1 MDPAGKNR
9 REIQKQT
16 NYNLKTQQRSSTL
29 TPHTICQ
36 SSMSN
41 TLVFCPAPIVAW
53 KMQVWLAEAILGV
66 FWSDIRCWRDSHP
79 ADRMRAAYTLSRDT

>member
-1 MDPAGKNR
+1 MDLAGQNR

-16 NYNLKTQQRSSTL
+16 NYNLKTQRCSSTL

-41 TLVFCPAPIVAW
+41 TLLFLPCTHHGFGDVG
-53 KMQVWLAEAILGV
+53 LAVVISGV
-66 FWSDIRCWRDSHP
+66 SGVI
-79 ADRMRAAYTLSRDT
+79 